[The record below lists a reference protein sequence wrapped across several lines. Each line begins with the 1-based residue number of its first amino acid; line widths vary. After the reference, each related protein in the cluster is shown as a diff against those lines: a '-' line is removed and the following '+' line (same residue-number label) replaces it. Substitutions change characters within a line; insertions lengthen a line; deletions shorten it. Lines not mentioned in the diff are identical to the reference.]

1 MTISTEMYAQA
12 LYEIG
17 ERDPLV
23 FLNDLA
29 RFEEILWADKKISQH
44 FLKTYNNFDV
54 VFDVLKSEF
63 SFEFINFL
71 KIIYENRVFSDL
83 ANIKKNY
90 ERLLVEND
98 HLTVV
103 LVISAKELNDKN
115 KESIIKMV
123 KSKYKEPMQITYQ
136 VDHSLMG
143 GYILRVN
150 NDIYDTSLKS
160 KLDQITNLEV

>member
-1 MTISTEMYAQA
+1 MTISTEMYATA

-17 ERDPLV
+17 EDNPLA
-23 FLNDLA
+23 FLDDLS
-29 RFEEILWADKKISQH
+29 RFEEILWADEKISQH

-83 ANIKKNY
+83 SNIKKNY
-90 ERLLVEND
+90 ERLLVENNY
-98 HLTVV
+98 LTVAS
-103 LVISAKELNDKN
+103 VISASELSDKN
-115 KESIIKMV
+115 KDSIINMIKT
-123 KSKYKEPMQITYQ
+123 KYKEPMQISYK
-136 VDHSLMG
+136 VDKSLMA

-150 NDIYDTSLKS
+150 NDIYDTSLKN
-160 KLDQITNLEV
+160 KLEAIKNLEV